1 MSKAGQPMKYKTV
14 GALKKAIDKYFD
26 MCAKEGIPLTITGL
40 AIALDFTSRQA
51 LINYEKTKGY
61 EKFFDTVKKA
71 KLMVQNYAET
81 FLFTGKTVAG
91 AIFNLK
97 CNYGWEDKQIIEHS
111 GKIETTATIINKPL
125 KSLPKKKWA

>member
-14 GALKKAIDKYFD
+14 GALKKAIEAYFVMCIEDK
-26 MCAKEGIPLTITGL
+26 IPLTITGL

-125 KSLPKKKWA
+125 KSLPKKK